1 MSSKVKELAKLLKVT
16 ETQAKKLIDD
26 GDYLVLTD
34 SEATEQTKE
43 YIRDMLWAFK
53 SDFIMEYLNS
63 DVELSD
69 KQYNDTQRA
78 IEEMQKTLCENAN
91 EIIYSL
97 ISNNYDDFVETA
109 IETDGRGHFLA
120 GYDGDEL
127 ETENYFVYRNN

>member
-1 MSSKVKELAKLLKVT
+1 MASKVKELAKLLKVS

-69 KQYNDTQRA
+69 KQYNDTQKA
-78 IEEMQKTLCENAN
+78 IEEMQKSLCENAN

>member
-34 SEATEQTKE
+34 SEATKQTKE
-43 YIRDMLWAFK
+43 YIRDMLWAFN

-63 DVELSD
+63 NVELSD
-69 KQYNDTQRA
+69 KQYNDTKRA
-78 IEEMQKTLCENAN
+78 IEDMQKSLYENAN

>member
-1 MSSKVKELAKLLKVT
+1 MASKVKELAKLLKVS
-16 ETQAKKLIDD
+16 EKQAKKLIDD

-34 SEATEQTKE
+34 SEATEETKE
-43 YIRDMLWAFK
+43 YIRNMLWVFK

-69 KQYNDTQRA
+69 KQYNDTQKA

>member
-1 MSSKVKELAKLLKVT
+1 MSSKVKELAKLLKVS

-34 SEATEQTKE
+34 SEATEKTKE
-43 YIRDMLWAFK
+43 YIREMLWAFK

-69 KQYNDTQRA
+69 KQYNDTQKA
-78 IEEMQKTLCENAN
+78 IEEMQKSLCENAN